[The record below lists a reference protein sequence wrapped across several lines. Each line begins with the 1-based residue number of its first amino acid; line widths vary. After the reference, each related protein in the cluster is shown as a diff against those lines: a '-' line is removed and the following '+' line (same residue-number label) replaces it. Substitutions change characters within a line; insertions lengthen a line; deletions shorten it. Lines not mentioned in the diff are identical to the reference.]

1 LTTTQVLAAAKS
13 PRVKKKSQP
22 TPLFNASSNQDL
34 ADPVLELLGFN
45 STAPKAK
52 VSKGNKKKKRNAEN
66 PVSEIQHVAG
76 SSKNSNKHKQPAA
89 DNNVENLQRPASVFT
104 CCLA

>member
-34 ADPVLELLGFN
+34 ADPVLELLGFD
-45 STAPKAK
+45 SMAPKAK
-52 VSKGNKKKKRNAEN
+52 VSKGNKKKRNAEN
-66 PVSEIQHVAG
+66 PVSEVQHVAG
-76 SSKNSNKHKQPAA
+76 SSKNSNKRKQPAA
-89 DNNVENLQRPASVFT
+89 DNDVENIQRPASVYT
-104 CCLA
+104 RCLA